1 MKTSVL
7 LPMSREDGRPKRY
20 QLKAQKVRDML
31 ETKSYE
37 SIEVFLH
44 DNMLDYPTYLN
55 MIRST
60 LKKPSILYARKI
72 SHIMTN
78 TFRPSIAST
87 LKLD

>member
-44 DNMLDYPTYLN
+44 DNMLD
-55 MIRST
+55 
-60 LKKPSILYARKI
+60 
-72 SHIMTN
+72 
-78 TFRPSIAST
+78 
-87 LKLD
+87 